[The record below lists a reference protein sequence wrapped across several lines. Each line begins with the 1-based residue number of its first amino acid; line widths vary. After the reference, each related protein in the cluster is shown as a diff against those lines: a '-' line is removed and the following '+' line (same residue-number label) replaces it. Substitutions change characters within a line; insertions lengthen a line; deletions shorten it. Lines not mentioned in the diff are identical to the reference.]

1 MTDETLPPE
10 VPFEFEKEEDAELA
24 DLPPAEADAIIEER
38 LDDTLT
44 HDAAEVGILD
54 EDPNIVG
61 DVEATDV
68 PPGEDPPEP
77 AEAPVP

>member
-10 VPFEFEKEEDAELA
+10 EPFEFEKEQDEELA
-24 DLPPAEADAIIEER
+24 GLPPDEADAAIEE
-38 LDDTLT
+38 TLEDSPM
-44 HDAAEVGILD
+44 HDLGEVGILD

-61 DVEATDV
+61 EVGPTDV

-77 AEAPVP
+77 AEAPIP